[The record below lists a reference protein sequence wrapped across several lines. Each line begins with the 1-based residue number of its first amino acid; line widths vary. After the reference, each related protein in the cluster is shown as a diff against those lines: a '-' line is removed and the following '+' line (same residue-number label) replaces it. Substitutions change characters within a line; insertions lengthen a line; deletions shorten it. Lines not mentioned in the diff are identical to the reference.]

1 MLQVYARDLAVD
13 ADLDEVVAGSE
24 GVTASFIKELI
35 RRTVLV
41 SLRAGERPPVLRGSH
56 FAEVLAE
63 MNSEHHALTRA
74 LLGAGPDA
82 GEPAAMDRRPPG
94 RKVR

>member
-1 MLQVYARDLAVD
+1 LLQVYARGLAVD

-35 RRTVLV
+35 RRSVLV
-41 SLRAGERPPVLRGSH
+41 SLRAGERPPVLRGPY

-63 MNSEHHALTRA
+63 MNGEHHALTRA
-74 LLGAGPDA
+74 LLGAGADA
-82 GEPAAMDRRPPG
+82 GEPAATDHRQPG

>member
-1 MLQVYARDLAVD
+1 MD
-13 ADLDEVVAGSE
+13 ADLDEVAAGSE

-41 SLRAGERPPVLRGSH
+41 SLRAGERPPVLRGAG
-56 FAEVLAE
+56 FAQVLDE

-74 LLGAGPDA
+74 LLGGAPDDGPDGEESA
-82 GEPAAMDRRPPG
+82 GTGA
-94 RKVR
+94 

>member
-1 MLQVYARDLAVD
+1 
-13 ADLDEVVAGSE
+13 
-24 GVTASFIKELI
+24 
-35 RRTVLV
+35 VLV
-41 SLRAGERPPVLRGSH
+41 SLRAGERPPALRGSH

-74 LLGAGPDA
+74 LLGAGA
-82 GEPAAMDRRPPG
+82 GAGAEHGEPAAADHRSRG